1 MHIFCIAGPTAT
13 GKSDLAAEVAVRL
26 ATEIVSADAFQ
37 IYEGFDVLAGKPDV
51 ATLRKVPHHLIGT
64 VQINE
69 EMSAAR
75 YRALALPVIA
85 DISSRG
91 RLPVLVG
98 GSGLYIKALTHG
110 LAEVPAA
117 SARLRKRLN
126 EMSTDELLRRLTTLD
141 PESAKRVD
149 AKNRRRLI
157 RTIEICLVSGKVASA
172 QRTQWSTS
180 GDVPIAES
188 TVGRSRGPGRD
199 RPSLADPAVPNL
211 PALEHRGVFVFRD
224 RDELYQRIDD
234 RVQAMFDSGAI
245 EEVRDSKELSPTVE
259 QMIGIR
265 DIRKHLAG
273 EISRAECL
281 ARIQQLTRRYAKRQL
296 TWFRRQTNLEPL
308 NLSLLSNN
316 EAVLRVLRRAI
327 VGRVVND

>member
-1 MHIFCIAGPTAT
+1 
-13 GKSDLAAEVAVRL
+13 
-26 ATEIVSADAFQ
+26 
-37 IYEGFDVLAGKPDV
+37 
-51 ATLRKVPHHLIGT
+51 
-64 VQINE
+64 
-69 EMSAAR
+69 
-75 YRALALPVIA
+75 
-85 DISSRG
+85 
-91 RLPVLVG
+91 
-98 GSGLYIKALTHG
+98 
-110 LAEVPAA
+110 
-117 SARLRKRLN
+117 
-126 EMSTDELLRRLTTLD
+126 
-141 PESAKRVD
+141 
-149 AKNRRRLI
+149 
-157 RTIEICLVSGKVASA
+157 
-172 QRTQWSTS
+172 
-180 GDVPIAES
+180 
-188 TVGRSRGPGRD
+188 
-199 RPSLADPAVPNL
+199 LADPAVPNL

-224 RDELYQRIDD
+224 RDELYQRIND